1 MIHIVIIA
9 TNKYFPLGVRFI
21 KNFYKYSDVAP
32 KFHFFSDTN
41 PKDYIQ
47 EEIDVVYYH
56 ETHTSWQAA
65 TNSKFHNIL
74 KVQASNKDFVYYF
87 DADTNVDKYFFVEWF
102 LGDSVGGEHFG
113 NKGFLSG
120 NTGYDRNEN
129 SKAYVPE
136 DSELNSVYYF
146 GAFFG
151 GRADFVKHFCEI
163 LIDWQKKDKLISYEP
178 AVNDESYINKFFHY
192 SPPVKV
198 VPYEDFPFIVSDKGG
213 INETRRVD
221 EKINKLLQDLKL
233 YKDEDINIRNGKVEL
248 QIN

>member
-1 MIHIVIIA
+1 M
-9 TNKYFPLGVRFI
+9 
-21 KNFYKYSDVAP
+21 
-32 KFHFFSDTN
+32 
-41 PKDYIQ
+41 
-47 EEIDVVYYH
+47 
-56 ETHTSWQAA
+56 
-65 TNSKFHNIL
+65 
-74 KVQASNKDFVYYF
+74 YYF
-87 DADTNVDKYFFVEWF
+87 DADTNVDKYFSVEWF

-136 DSELNSVYYF
+136 DSELNPVYYF

-178 AVNDESYINKFFHY
+178 AVNDESYINKFFIIALQLKLFLIKTFLL
-192 SPPVKV
+192 SLVIKEV
-198 VPYEDFPFIVSDKGG
+198 
-213 INETRRVD
+213 NETRRVD
-221 EKINKLLQDLKL
+221 DKIDKLLQDLKL

-248 QIN
+248 QVN